1 MSRTELSSGG
11 AATAAPETS
20 AAAGRTPAAIVVE
33 LAGIEKDYASGDG
46 ALTVLRAV
54 DLRVGRGEFVGIV
67 GASGS
72 GKTTLMNILGCL
84 DRPSRGRYLLDGE
97 DVSSLDDD
105 RLSRVRNKSIGFVF
119 QSFHLISQFTV
130 LENVEVPLF
139 YARMPRRER
148 RERARAVIASVGLS
162 HRENHLPTQ
171 LSGGE
176 CQRTAIARALVTEP
190 ALLLTDEPTG
200 NLDSRNGEEVLR
212 IFYDLNARGRTLI
225 MVTHNPEIADRL
237 PRVVE
242 MRDGRLGERGS
253 PGERER
259 PGARERPGEARA

>member
-1 MSRTELSSGG
+1 MVD
-11 AATAAPETS
+11 
-20 AAAGRTPAAIVVE
+20 AIVE
-33 LAGIEKDYASGDG
+33 LRGVEKDYASGSDC
-46 ALTVLRAV
+46 LSVLRKV
-54 DLRVGRGEFVGIV
+54 DLTIQRGEFVGIV

-84 DRPSRGRYLLDGE
+84 DRPTRGSYRLAGE

-105 RLSRVRNKSIGFVF
+105 RLSSVRNKSIGFVF
-119 QSFHLISQFTV
+119 QSFNLISQFSV

-148 RERARAVIASVGLS
+148 RERALAAIESVGLTS
-162 HRENHLPTQ
+162 RVGHQPTQ

-176 CQRTAIARALVTEP
+176 CQRVAIARALVGEP

-200 NLDSRNGEEVLR
+200 NLDSKNGEEVLR
-212 IFYDLNARGRTLI
+212 LFYRLHASGRTLI
-225 MVTHNPEIADRL
+225 MVTHNPEIAARL

-242 MRDGRLGERGS
+242 MKDGRLGER
-253 PGERER
+253 EVV
-259 PGARERPGEARA
+259 RA